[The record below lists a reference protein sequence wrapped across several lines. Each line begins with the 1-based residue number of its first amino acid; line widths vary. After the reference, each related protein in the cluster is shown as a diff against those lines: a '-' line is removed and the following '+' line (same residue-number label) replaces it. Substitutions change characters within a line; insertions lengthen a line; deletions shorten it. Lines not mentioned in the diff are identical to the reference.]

1 MDVKIK
7 YSIVIVAIVIVA
19 IAGYLIYSD
28 VENSNTI
35 TIAGSTSVAPV
46 AQALANAYM
55 SNHPGVKIT
64 VSGGDS
70 GVGINDVR
78 SGQVDIGASSSNLTS
93 LEAEGL
99 SQYIIGQDAISII
112 VNQQNPVNGVSLDQL
127 NGIYN
132 GTITNW
138 NQVGGNDSPIT
149 PVTREA
155 GSGTRADFGTFVMSH
170 EPYGPNVQTATFNY
184 GLLQQVAVTP
194 GAIGYVAHD
203 YLNNQVKLLT
213 VNNVTLT
220 QESVQNGSYPLTR
233 NLLFLVK
240 GTPTGNV
247 KDFVDFTQSPEGQA
261 IVNNVEYNFTGTNNT
276 YNPTSGIGYSGG

>member
-1 MDVKIK
+1 MDVRIK

-28 VENSNTI
+28 VENAGTI

-46 AQALANAYM
+46 AQALATAYM
-55 SNHPGVKIT
+55 TNHPGVKIA
-64 VSGGDS
+64 VSAGDS
-70 GVGINDVR
+70 QVGINDVR
-78 SGQVDIGASSSNLTS
+78 SGQVDIGTSSRNLTS
-93 LEAEGL
+93 TESQGL
-99 SQYIIGQDAISII
+99 SQYIIGQDALSII
-112 VNQQNPVNGVSLDQL
+112 VYPQNSVNGVSLNQL

-138 NQVGGNDSPIT
+138 DQVGGNNSPIT
-149 PVTREA
+149 PVTRES
-155 GSGTRADFGTFVMSH
+155 GSGTRSDFEFYVMSH
-170 EPYGPNVQTATFNY
+170 EPYGPNVQIATFNY
-184 GLLQQVAVTP
+184 GMLQMIAVTP
-194 GAIGYVAHD
+194 GAIGYVGHA

-213 VNNVTLT
+213 IQNVTLT
-220 QESVQNGSYPLTR
+220 QQSVQNGSYPLTR

-247 KDFVDFTQSPEGQA
+247 EGFINFAQSPEGQA

>member
-1 MDVKIK
+1 MDVRIK

-28 VENSNTI
+28 IENSGTI

-46 AQALANAYM
+46 AQALATAYM
-55 SNHPGVKIT
+55 SNHPGVKIS

-70 GVGINDVR
+70 QVGINDVR
-78 SGQVDIGASSSNLTS
+78 SGQVDIGTSSRNLTS
-93 LEAEGL
+93 TESQGL
-99 SQYIIGQDAISII
+99 SQYVIGMDGISII
-112 VNQQNPVNGVSLDQL
+112 VNPSNPVNSLSVNQL

-138 NQVGGNDSPIT
+138 DQVGGNNSPIT

-155 GSGTRADFGTFVMSH
+155 GSGTRADFNAFVMAY
-170 EPYGPNVQTATFNY
+170 EPYGPNVQIATFNY
-184 GLLQQVAVTP
+184 GMLQMIAVTP

-203 YLNNQVKLLT
+203 YLNNQVKLL
-213 VNNVTLT
+213 NIQNITLT
-220 QESVQNGSYPLTR
+220 QQSVQNGSYPFTR

-240 GTPTGNV
+240 GTPSGNV
-247 KDFVDFTQSPEGQA
+247 QDFINFAQSPEGQG

>member
-7 YSIVIVAIVIVA
+7 YSVVIFTIVIVA

-28 VENSNTI
+28 VANSNTI

-55 SNHPGVKIT
+55 SNHPGVKIS

-78 SGQVDIGASSSNLTS
+78 SGQVDIGASSRNLTS
-93 LEAEGL
+93 SEAEGL
-99 SQYIIGQDAISII
+99 SQYIIGMDGISII

-138 NQVGGNDSPIT
+138 DLVGGNNSPIT

-155 GSGTRADFGTFVMSH
+155 GSGTRADFEKFVMTN
-170 EPYGPNVQTATFNY
+170 EPYGPKVQVATFNY
-184 GLLQQVAVTP
+184 GLLQTVAVTP

-203 YLNNQVKLLT
+203 YLNNEVKLLT
-213 VNNVTLT
+213 VDNITLT
-220 QESVQNGSYPLTR
+220 QQSVQNGNYPLTR

-247 KDFVDFTQSPEGQA
+247 KDFIDFAQSPEGQA
-261 IVNNVEYNFTGTNNT
+261 IVNNIEYNLTANNT
-276 YNPTSGIGYSGG
+276 YNPSSGIGYSGG